1 MPKLKIANSAEP
13 RNPVSRLSS
22 DWFSGDLIETLPAA
36 VYVCNAEAVVV
47 AYNRRAAEL
56 WGREPSAGDTDEK
69 YCGAHKLFRPDGTVL
84 PHNETPMEWV
94 LRTGKPAR
102 DMEVIIERPD
112 TSRVTVLAN
121 IAPLFC
127 DDRELVGA
135 VNCFQDLSA
144 HEQAER
150 ERARLAEELH
160 QAKLHQAKKMEAI
173 GELTAGVA
181 HDFNNLLTAI
191 LGNLEMLESRI
202 DENAS
207 LKLLRNAT
215 QSVRRGEQLTHRLL
229 AFARKQKPLPKA
241 VDLDQVVA
249 DMSNLLQTSIGTTI
263 RFETHTQPGLW
274 PALVDPNQIELVL
287 LNLAINAR
295 DAMPRGGTLTIETG
309 NATVS
314 GAGRSADLQAGEYAV
329 ISVSDTGTG
338 MSDEVRAKAFEP
350 FFTTKEV
357 GKGSGLGLSMV
368 LGVARQSGGNVRI
381 TSRSVKGTSIEV
393 YLPRADSRLSSD
405 GKAASPSI
413 VSDHVV
419 SVADD
424 GSDVRAVTGGGN
436 VDRNRIVDSV
446 IGLRR
451 LFIKVRA
458 RQEEAI
464 VTNAVSRTPQLH
476 SNWPDRLER

>member
-13 RNPVSRLSS
+13 PNPVSRLFS

-56 WGREPSAGDTDEK
+56 WGRAPTAGDTDER
-69 YCGAHKLFRPDGTVL
+69 YCGAHKLFRPDGTFL
-84 PHNETPMEWV
+84 PHSETPMEWV

-112 TSRVTVLAN
+112 TSRVTVLVN

-127 DDRELVGA
+127 DHGKLVGA

-144 HEQAER
+144 HERAEQDR
-150 ERARLAEELH
+150 IRLAEELH
-160 QAKLHQAKKMEAI
+160 QAKKMEAM
-173 GELTAGVA
+173 GQLTAGVA

-202 DENAS
+202 DENAL

-215 QSVRRGEQLTHRLL
+215 QSVRRGEQLTHQLL
-229 AFARKQKPLPKA
+229 AFARKQKLSPKA
-241 VDLDQVVA
+241 VDLNQVVA

-263 RFETHTQPGLW
+263 RFETRSHPGLW
-274 PALVDPNQIELVL
+274 LARVDPNQIELVL

-309 NATVS
+309 NATLS
-314 GAGRSADLQAGEYAV
+314 GAGRSADLPAGEYTV

-381 TSRSVKGTSIEV
+381 TSRSAKGTSIEV
-393 YLPRADSRLSSD
+393 YLPRADSRVSSD

-424 GSDVRAVTGGGN
+424 SNVRAVTRG
-436 VDRNRIVDSV
+436 
-446 IGLRR
+446 RR
-451 LFIKVRA
+451 RRPEPHR
-458 RQEEAI
+458 RQALS
-464 VTNAVSRTPQLH
+464 A
-476 SNWPDRLER
+476 